1 MDKNSKITI
10 SVIVPIFNTEKYLPV
25 CLDSIINQSL
35 KNIEIILVN
44 DGSTDGSAEVI
55 EAYKKKDPRITA
67 IYQENSGLSGA
78 RNTGID
84 AAKGDYLSFIDSDD
98 EIAPYMLEK
107 MYNEVIKNKSEIVQC
122 RYKKQNTR
130 QVVDKVDYEGYVSTC
145 HLNVDALTMF
155 QYILSGKASTM
166 ACDKIFKREL
176 FTDNKIYFPL
186 GTVHEDVATIY
197 KVFYFS
203 KAYSAVDYIGYLWNI
218 RDGSISQT
226 VSEAH
231 ILNFFKIFEDTK
243 KFLIKNEIYELYEGC
258 YLRRCYHFS
267 LGIFERIVKC
277 KSPDLNITSAV
288 ESVFS
293 KLDENGLGDKN
304 QYMRLRTIDQKLFD
318 RFALWRAY
326 YDYDGH
332 IDAAAYDLA
341 VMQQQLYDI
350 KNSAAYRLA
359 LMIKKVAVK
368 IAPPGGKFRDI
379 IRYFLY
385 KKDKYKPKTERVKTA
400 MPMLA
405 SNEGITQTE
414 KLKIQNLKDT
424 FEGKRCVIIGNGPSL
439 NKCDLSLLKNEYTFG
454 VNGIFYKTHNSG
466 FRPSFYMVEDGHVID
481 DNLSEINNYEIKYKF
496 FPSLYREKII
506 SSDSN
511 YFFSADLGFYRSNH
525 PHYESPR
532 FSKEFSETA
541 YCGQSVT
548 YLNMQLAYYLGFTE
562 VYLIG
567 MDFSYQI
574 RKSDEK
580 RGQTLISNED
590 DVNHFHPDYFGK
602 GKKWHDPKVHNV
614 KKCYEYAKEVFL
626 NSNRNIYNASV
637 GGKLEVFPRVNY
649 DDVFGKVR

>member
-10 SVIVPIFNTEKYLPV
+10 SVIVPIFNTQKYLSD

-44 DGSTDGSAEVI
+44 DGSTDGSAEII

-98 EIAPYMLEK
+98 EIATYMLEK
-107 MYNEVIKNKSEIVQC
+107 MYKEVIKNKSEIVQC
-122 RYKKQNTR
+122 RYKKQNKG
-130 QVVDKVDYEGYVSTC
+130 QSSEQNDSYVSTC
-145 HLNVDALTMF
+145 HLNVDALDMF
-155 QYILSGKASTM
+155 KNVLACKASTM

-186 GTVHEDVATIY
+186 GIMHEDVATIY
-197 KVFYFS
+197 KVFHFA
-203 KAYSAVDYIGYLWNI
+203 KTYSAVDYIGYFWNI
-218 RDGSISQT
+218 REGSISQT
-226 VSEAH
+226 VSKAH
-231 ILNFFKIFEDTK
+231 IQNFFMIFEDTK
-243 KFLIKNEIYELYEGC
+243 KFLIKNEIYELYEWC

-267 LGIFERIVKC
+267 LGVFERIVKC

-385 KKDKYKPKTERVKTA
+385 KKDKYKPETERVKTT

-405 SNEGITQTE
+405 SNERITQTE
-414 KLKIQNLKDT
+414 KLKIQNLKDK
-424 FEGKRCVIIGNGPSL
+424 FKGKRCVIIGNGPSL

-454 VNGIFYKTHNSG
+454 VNGIFYKTHSSG

-481 DNLSEINNYEIKYKF
+481 DNLSQINNYEIKYKF
-496 FPSLYREKII
+496 FPSLYREKIT
-506 SSDSN
+506 SSDNN

-525 PHYESPR
+525 SHYESPR

-548 YLNMQLAYYLGFTE
+548 FLNMQLAYYLGFTE
-562 VYLIG
+562 VHLIG

-574 RKSDEK
+574 RKSDQK
-580 RGQTLISNED
+580 HGQTLISNED

-614 KKCYEYAKEVFL
+614 KVCYEYAKEVFL
-626 NSNRNIYNASV
+626 SSNRNIYNASV

-649 DDVFGKVR
+649 GDVFGKVR